1 MYIKTDVT
9 SLKLLQQTRLSENL
23 TNQSISKLSTG
34 LEFNSVSDNST
45 SLLVSNRLKSL
56 SNVSQKG
63 LENVH
68 YALDLLTTMNSGASV
83 IKDMLQRLRT
93 LTIQNQ
99 NGSLSTSDQKAMQQ
113 EFSQLLTSID
123 QISKSTSYNNIRP
136 INNSAL
142 KFNGADSYVEFGQI
156 LGDLDTSSHTF
167 DATFTVDKLPTSGR
181 SVVMGFQGFHHGFQ
195 VSTEG
200 SLVFETWFDYPSG
213 VTDSFKL
220 ETKDGF
226 IKEGETYQAI
236 ATLDIENKMIHL
248 YVNGN
253 EIGSGKSFPNGGTLY
268 EYSTADYGHLRL
280 GMGNTPDAL
289 WAFPLKG
296 SIESARVY
304 SEALSSE
311 QISANYSG
319 NTTQD
324 SLAAEWI
331 ASNAWGNTMYDT
343 ANVYNGTFLNNVQLQ
358 NGNLK
363 VRSGAS
369 EEDISKFNLTN
380 LSSKGLGLYSLSI
393 NDSNA
398 IEKIDTALNNLTTE
412 QNRIGSLSEFF
423 TFRQDSLEKTINS
436 SKSAYQDVQNV
447 DTFKELSSIS
457 KEQIKLQ
464 TSLSLLEKNN
474 VHKETTMKLLQQ

>member
-23 TNQSISKLSTG
+23 TTQSISKLSTG
-34 LEFNSVSDNST
+34 LEFNSASHNSVSLS
-45 SLLVSNRLKSL
+45 VSNRLKGL

-68 YALDLLTTMNSGASV
+68 YALDLLTTMNSGAAV
-83 IKDMLQRLRT
+83 IKDMLQHLRT
-93 LTIQNQ
+93 LTIKSQ
-99 NGSLSTSDQKAMQQ
+99 NGALSTSDQKAMQQ
-113 EFSQLLTSID
+113 EFSQILTGID
-123 QISKSTSYNNIRP
+123 QISESTSYNNIRP

-142 KFNGADSYVEFGQI
+142 KFNGTDSYVEFGQI
-156 LGDLDTSSHTF
+156 LGDLNTSSHTF
-167 DATFTVDKLPTSGR
+167 ESKFTVDKLPTSGR

-195 VSTEG
+195 VSTG
-200 SLVFETWFDYPSG
+200 GKLVFETWFDYPSG
-213 VTDSFKL
+213 ITDSFKL
-220 ETKDGF
+220 ETKEGF
-226 IKEGETYQAI
+226 IKEGESYQAI
-236 ATLDIENKMIHL
+236 ATLDTENRMIHL

-253 EIGSGKSFPNGGTLY
+253 EIGSGKAFPEGASLY
-268 EYSTADYGHLRL
+268 KYSSANYGNLRL
-280 GMGNTPDAL
+280 GTGNKPGEI
-289 WAFPLKG
+289 WAYPLDG

-304 SEALSSE
+304 SKALSSE
-311 QISANYSG
+311 QVSANYSG

-343 ANVYNGTFLNNVQLQ
+343 ANVYNGTFLNNVLLQ

-363 VRSGAS
+363 VRSGSS
-369 EEDISKFNLTN
+369 EEDVSKFDLTN

-393 NDSNA
+393 DDPNA
-398 IEKIDTALNNLTTE
+398 IEKIDAALNKLTTE
-412 QNRIGSLSEFF
+412 QNRIGSLSESL
-423 TFRQDSLEKTINS
+423 TLRQDTLEKTINS
-436 SKSAYQDVQNV
+436 SMSAYQGIQNV
-447 DTFKELSSIS
+447 DTFKELSNIS

-474 VHKETTMKLLQQ
+474 AHKEITMKLLQQ